1 MSALAVLSLTAP
13 AAPTAP
19 QGTAGED
26 AALFQ
31 GLLNGVQGE
40 GAPAVAPTSAGF
52 MKTPPSQAVPDLKPD
67 DTQTVVETAPVVT
80 APVATDAGPISV
92 EGQVQGPVEAADE
105 AAAQEAQA
113 KRSEASLSAAAV
125 VPLSAIPAAPA
136 SAALSMA
143 AQVAGQPVQ
152 SGLPPPVAE
161 GAETAAVPPPVAE
174 DAVVQA
180 ALERAAS
187 PADAARSA
195 QTALAAALPAAPQP
209 LKPLNERTVKP
220 LDAAARAGVSGAS
233 GVHAAAYAPA
243 DPVKTAASSAPLV
256 QPVDAGGAASGS
268 PSTPVEAA
276 AAAVADAALPDDA
289 EPGVRPAP
297 LESPG
302 AAAQT
307 AGLRE
312 AAHSSLSR
320 VTIDATAQIA
330 AQILRKL
337 EGRSTRFE
345 MSLTPDDLGRVDV
358 KLDIDAE
365 GRLAARLAFDNPAAA
380 ADLRGRADELRRQ
393 LQDAGFHLADDAFEF
408 ADRDSG
414 SSAFDRGQGGDGRQN
429 RAFNA
434 ASRLNAEADLI
445 QPPRWMALSL
455 TPAGV
460 DLKV

>member
-1 MSALAVLSLTAP
+1 MSALAVLSLIAP
-13 AAPTAP
+13 AAPTAS

-26 AALFQ
+26 ASLFQ

-40 GAPAVAPTSAGF
+40 A
-52 MKTPPSQAVPDLKPD
+52 
-67 DTQTVVETAPVVT
+67 APVVPT
-80 APVATDAGPISV
+80 TPAMSMKGPSGEALPHLALNDDRSAVEIGAMSVIVMTPVPPPPAADLAPVTDEASGATSV
-92 EGQVQGPVEAADE
+92 EGQDAAPTGEADA
-105 AAAQEAQA
+105 AAAQKAQTA
-113 KRSEASLSAAAV
+113 SAAMTAPALSSAPSAAPVAAQPVQTASLSEGRETAV
-125 VPLSAIPAAPA
+125 VPPPAA
-136 SAALSMA
+136 
-143 AQVAGQPVQ
+143 
-152 SGLPPPVAE
+152 
-161 GAETAAVPPPVAE
+161 AE

-180 ALERAAS
+180 ALERAAP
-187 PADAARSA
+187 PADAVKTA
-195 QTALAAALPAAPQP
+195 QAASLLAAPAP
-209 LKPLNERTVKP
+209 LKPLTERSTKS
-220 LDAAARAGVSGAS
+220 LDAASRSGAVS
-233 GVHAAAYAPA
+233 AAGAQAAAAYAPA
-243 DPVKTAASSAPLV
+243 DPAKAASPAAAPV
-256 QPVDAGGAASGS
+256 QPVDANGQTPGS

-276 AAAVADAALPDDA
+276 AAAVADAAQPDDA
-289 EPGVRPAP
+289 EAGARPAP
-297 LESPG
+297 LESPS
-302 AAAQT
+302 AAAQA
-307 AGLRE
+307 AGPRE
-312 AAHSSLSR
+312 AALSTLSR

-380 ADLRGRADELRRQ
+380 ADLRGRVDELRRQ

-414 SSAFDRGQGGDGRQN
+414 SSAFDRGQGGDEGRN
-429 RAFNA
+429 RAFSA
-434 ASRLNAEADLI
+434 ASRLNAETDVA

>member
-1 MSALAVLSLTAP
+1 MSALAALSLIAP
-13 AAPTAP
+13 VALTAP
-19 QGTAGED
+19 QGTAGAD
-26 AALFQ
+26 ASLFQ
-31 GLLNGVQGE
+31 GLLNGVQG
-40 GAPAVAPTSAGF
+40 ASAIAPTSTGF
-52 MKTPPSQAVPDLKPD
+52 LKTPPSEAVPDVKPD
-67 DTQTVVETAPVVT
+67 DTQPFVHAAPVVMAPVVT
-80 APVATDAGPISV
+80 DAAPTSV
-92 EGQVQGPVEAADE
+92 EGQDEGPDEAADE

-113 KRSEASLSAAAV
+113 KRSEASLSPSATV
-125 VPLSAIPAAPA
+125 VLPSIPVAPA
-136 SAALSMA
+136 SAALSVA
-143 AQVAGQPVQ
+143 AQTAGQPGQ
-152 SGLPPPVAE
+152 PGPVADT
-161 GAETAAVPPPVAE
+161 AETAAVPPPAAE

-187 PADAARSA
+187 PADAAKTA

-233 GVHAAAYAPA
+233 GVQAAAYAPA
-243 DPVKTAASSAPLV
+243 DPAKGAASAMPV

-276 AAAVADAALPDDA
+276 TAAVVDPALPDDA
-289 EPGVRPAP
+289 EAGLRPAP
-297 LESPG
+297 LESPS
-302 AAAQT
+302 AAPHA
-307 AGLRE
+307 AGPRE
-312 AAHSSLSR
+312 AALSSLSR
-320 VTIDATAQIA
+320 TTIDATAQIA

-358 KLDIDAE
+358 KLDIDSE

-393 LQDAGFHLADDAFEF
+393 LQDAGFHVADDAFEF

-429 RAFNA
+429 RAFSA
-434 ASRLNAEADLI
+434 ASRLNAETDMI

-455 TPAGV
+455 TPEGV

>member
-1 MSALAVLSLTAP
+1 MSALAALSLIAP
-13 AAPTAP
+13 AAPTAL

-26 AALFQ
+26 ASLFQ

-40 GAPAVAPTSAGF
+40 TAPAVAPTSVGF
-52 MKTPPSQAVPDLKPD
+52 LKTPPGEAVPEVKLD
-67 DTQTVVETAPVVT
+67 D
-80 APVATDAGPISV
+80 
-92 EGQVQGPVEAADE
+92 GQIAAE
-105 AAAQEAQA
+105 AAAIGMASVAPPVSSAMPTTAGSQGETSPDDSAEGAAQKTQA
-113 KRSEASLSAAAV
+113 KTADAPPSVAPAFVPVVSVSTAAASGTS
-125 VPLSAIPAAPA
+125 PG
-136 SAALSMA
+136 
-143 AQVAGQPVQ
+143 AGQAAASPVQ
-152 SGLPPPVAE
+152 SGPVAD
-161 GAETAAVPPPVAE
+161 ETSDAAVPPAAAD
-174 DAVVQA
+174 DAVAQA
-180 ALERAAS
+180 ALERAVS
-187 PADAARSA
+187 PAEAVKTA
-195 QTALAAALPAAPQP
+195 QATSPLAVPTP
-209 LKPLNERTVKP
+209 LKPLTERTARP
-220 LDAAARAGVSGAS
+220 LDAAARANASGAY
-233 GVHAAAYAPA
+233 GAQAAAYAPA
-243 DPVKTAASSAPLV
+243 DPMKTAASPAAPV
-256 QPVDAGGAASGS
+256 QPVDAGAAASGS

-289 EPGVRPAP
+289 EAGLRPAP
-297 LESPG
+297 LESSG
-302 AAAQT
+302 AATQA
-307 AGLRE
+307 AGPRE
-312 AAHSSLSR
+312 AALSSLSR
-320 VTIDATAQIA
+320 TTIDATAQIA

-434 ASRLNAEADLI
+434 ASRLNAETDI
-445 QPPRWMALSL
+445 VPPPRWMALSL